1 MTLSYIPSDTNDEG
15 IFKATASGILPN
27 GKPVIVNADGTV
39 SVIAQQSSSAGDI
52 QTFST
57 GSIGRNAVVHDT
69 VNNKILIAYS
79 ESTGLAVVGTV
90 DASAKTISFGS
101 PVQFDSGAVDQ
112 LAIGFDPVA
121 EKCLIS
127 YRDAN
132 NSNYGTAIVA
142 TISGTSVSF
151 GTPAV
156 FLSDTTTR
164 NSIAYDA
171 GAGKFLLAHVNQGDG
186 YDGTSRVATISGT
199 NVSFGTAVIFC
210 TSHTKFLNAVYDP
223 DQAKVGL
230 FYRTNSNNQGVYR
243 IGTISGTNVSY
254 SSETAFKA
262 TTVNSASATY
272 DTTNNKFVV
281 AYSYGGGNVGYVNSG
296 TSNGSSITFGTEAQI
311 TSGEVSILEGDTVFD
326 ESQGKGLVM
335 FRNVGGAS
343 GALSVA
349 PVDTSGSTPSFD
361 ALYALGIGATD
372 ESSAAYDSTN
382 SRAIF
387 IANNNASTNNG
398 DAKVWATTPTNLTVE
413 NYIGISTGG
422 TYASGSSATV
432 KIIGNTSNDQSSL
445 TAGQSYFVQIDG
457 TIGTTAADPSVF
469 AGTAISATKLIVKT

>member
-1 MTLSYIPSDTNDEG
+1 MRIIGNRGNTAR
-15 IFKATASGILPN
+15 KVQAVASGVLAS
-27 GKPVIVNADGTV
+27 GDTVVVNANGTV
-39 SVIAQQSSSAGDI
+39 SVVAQQSSSAGDI

-101 PVQFDSGAVDQ
+101 PVQFDSGGVDQ

-121 EKCLIS
+121 GKCLIS
-127 YRDAN
+127 YKDAN

-156 FLSDTTTR
+156 FLSNTTTR

-199 NVSFGTAVIFC
+199 NVSFGTAVVFC
-210 TSHTKFLNAVYDP
+210 TSHTRGLNAVYDP

-230 FYRTNSNNQGVYR
+230 FYRTDANSHGVYR

-262 TTVNSASATY
+262 TAIGTGVSATY

-281 AYSYGGGNVGYVNSG
+281 AYFYSSRPYVNAG
-296 TSNGSSITFGTEAQI
+296 TSNGSSITFGTESAAFI
-311 TSGEVSILEGDTVFD
+311 AGEVSILEGDTVFD
-326 ESQGKGLVM
+326 ESQGKSLVM

-343 GALSVA
+343 GALTVV

-361 ALYALGIGATD
+361 ALYALGMGATD

-387 IANNNASTNNG
+387 VAKNNASTNNG
-398 DAKVWATTPTNLTVE
+398 DAKVWATTPSNLTAE
-413 NYIGISTGG
+413 NFIGIASNGYATGQ
-422 TYASGSSATV
+422 AATINA
-432 KIIGNTSNDQSSL
+432 KGFIDDNQSSL
-445 TAGQSYFVQIDG
+445 TAGQSYFVQNNGDLG
-457 TIGTTAADPSVF
+457 LTAADPSVF
-469 AGTAISATKLIVKT
+469 AGTAVSATKLIVKG